1 MKLSGLPIRTKILL
15 LIGSITL
22 LSCSLFILM
31 KQAET
36 AKLNTLIESRRNGN
50 YKIIRSNIK
59 TINERIRI
67 SVYDNSYWDDMVR
80 LVKTADKKW
89 AYENIYYTMSKF
101 NIDVEYVLDSGFN
114 TVIAIK
120 DHIGIVKDTIPVR
133 KDYLDSAFSKDKFA
147 SFFVNTKEGLLEI
160 YGAPIQPSKDNNRI
174 SSPQGYLIAG
184 IFWDDSLLWK
194 LARQTGG
201 NYTLGNSSTI
211 ENNANTPQKAS
222 TIMNVVPLR
231 GWNDKPVKYLYSTH
245 KIELIDNFFNLY
257 NNQVLLLLLFSMLIV
272 GAVSLFL
279 FNLVLKPIN
288 ILYTSITNND
298 ESQLDLLRKD
308 RSEFSKLAS
317 TLSKFFRQR
326 KDLVQE
332 IEKREVIEDELEE
345 TVKFENM
352 ISTISAIFIN
362 ISLAEIQAALNNSL
376 SEIGSFLNID
386 RAYIFTYDGN
396 KELLY
401 SSSFWRKTTI
411 EENRPSVL
419 TLHLSEFKWLQEI
432 LHNLEPVVIENPEEL
447 PPAIKFKKDFIEKQN
462 VKSLIFVPLFQG
474 NEVYGFVGFDTI
486 EQQRKFTGSEV
497 KFAQNVGNVL
507 ANALERKSNEE
518 KVSKANIILEN
529 STTILIEW
537 KNTPDL
543 PISYV
548 SDNIRSLGYS
558 SQELVKNKTRYKA
571 IVYPYDY
578 EKVIM
583 GIAEFLNKSKEEL
596 RQEYRLISKDKKIVW
611 VECRLNSRKD
621 ENNEI
626 VCLEGTLTNISDK
639 KKIEEV
645 LKQSEYNYRSVVNS
659 VKEVIFKTD
668 KSLNWV
674 FLNPAWT
681 EITGFSTIESLGK
694 GIIEFI
700 HPDDKDK
707 AKRMFTILFSHE
719 MEHCKET
726 IKFITKD
733 GTFKWIE
740 IHLRLI
746 LVAQKNIIGASGT
759 LRDVTDLVISEEA
772 MRIKDKAIHSSHNGV
787 LIFDAVKKEFPIVF
801 ANPAFCK
808 MTGYEHNE
816 VIGRSINFL
825 FGQNTSRSSAELI
838 DEAFTSGKGCE
849 VVLKCHTKNGDIF
862 WNEMKVSPIKDK
874 EEIVTNFVV
883 ILSDV
888 SARINSEEEIK
899 KALEQEKE
907 LNKLKSRFV
916 SIISHEFRTPL
927 TTIFSSTE
935 LLEHYA
941 YKWTEEKRQEHL
953 DRIKKSTHILDDIIS
968 FILTANKAESGK
980 LVPAPT
986 RINLIDFCR
995 SIVNEYQAFS
1005 GEKYNII
1012 FNHNNFD
1019 NEIFEIDE
1027 IFLRQIISN
1036 LLSNAIKY
1044 SPDGG
1049 DIRFDL
1055 SLNDSYISMVIKDNG
1070 IGIPEAD
1077 RPKIFEMF
1085 NRAEN
1090 VGSINGT
1097 GIGLSIVNKTV
1108 ETLGGTISFD
1118 STLNKGTTFNIQIPV
1133 INRGNSF
1140 EKDSNN

>member
-1 MKLSGLPIRTKILL
+1 
-15 LIGSITL
+15 
-22 LSCSLFILM
+22 M

-36 AKLNTLIESRRNGN
+36 AKLDTIIESRRNGN
-50 YKIIRSNIK
+50 YKIISSNIRS
-59 TINERIRI
+59 INERIRI
-67 SVYDNSYWDDMVR
+67 SVYDNSYWDDMVK
-80 LVKTADKKW
+80 LVKTGDKKW
-89 AYENIYYTMSKF
+89 AYENIYYTMAKF
-101 NIDVEYVLDSGFN
+101 NIDVEYILDSNFN
-114 TVIAIK
+114 TIIAIK
-120 DHIGIVKDTIPVR
+120 DHIGIVKDTIPVK

-147 SFFVNTKEGLLEI
+147 SFFVNTTDGLLEI
-160 YGAPIQPSKDNNRI
+160 YGAPIQPSNDNSRI

-194 LARQTGG
+194 LSRQTGG
-201 NYTLGNSSTI
+201 AYTLESSSSIQNNQPHSDKPSTI
-211 ENNANTPQKAS
+211 LN
-222 TIMNVVPLR
+222 IVPLK
-231 GWNDKPVKYLYSTH
+231 GWNNQPVKFLHSRH

-257 NNQVLLLLLFSMLIV
+257 NNQVLLLLLFSLLIV

-288 ILYTSITNND
+288 ILYSSISNND
-298 ESQLDLLRKD
+298 ESQLDLLKKD
-308 RSEFSKLAS
+308 KSEFSKLAS
-317 TLSKFFRQR
+317 TLTKFFKQ
-326 KDLVQE
+326 KEDLVKE
-332 IEKREVIEDELEE
+332 IEKREVIENELEE

-352 ISTISAIFIN
+352 ISKISAIFIN
-362 ISLAEIQAALNNSL
+362 ISLSEIQAALNNSL

-386 RAYIFTYDGN
+386 RAYIFTFDSN

-401 SSSFWRKTTI
+401 SLSFWRKDSL
-411 EENRPSVL
+411 EERRQNVL
-419 TLHLSEFKWLQEI
+419 TIHLSEFKWFQEI
-432 LHNLEPVVIENPEEL
+432 LHSLEPVVIEDIEEL
-447 PPAIKFKKDFIEKQN
+447 PTSVKFKKEFIEKQN
-462 VKSLIFVPLFQG
+462 VKSLLMVPLFQG
-474 NEVYGFVGFDTI
+474 NEIYGFVGFDNVKHRR
-486 EQQRKFTGSEV
+486 EFTGSEI
-497 KFAQNVGNVL
+497 KFAQNVSSVL
-507 ANALERKSNEE
+507 SNALERKANEE
-518 KVSKANIILEN
+518 KVAKAKIILEN

-548 SDNIRSLGYS
+548 SDNISALGYS

-571 IVYPYDY
+571 LVYPYDY

-583 GIAEFLNKSKEEL
+583 GIAEFLNKSKDEL
-596 RQEYRLISKDKKIVW
+596 RQEYRLLSKDKKIIW
-611 VECRLNSRKD
+611 VECRLNSRRD

-626 VCLEGTLTNISDK
+626 VCLEGTLTNINDK

-681 EITGFSTIESLGK
+681 EITGFSALESLGR

-700 HPDDKDK
+700 HPDDKNK
-707 AKRMFTILFSHE
+707 VKQMFINLSGNVK
-719 MEHCKET
+719 EHCKET
-726 IKFITKD
+726 VKFIKKD

-740 IHLRLI
+740 IHSRLI
-746 LVAQKNIIGASGT
+746 VIAQKNIMGTSGT
-759 LRDVTDLVISEEA
+759 LRDVTDLVSSEEA
-772 MRIKDKAIHSSHNGV
+772 MKIKDKAIHSSHNGV
-787 LIFDAVKKEFPIVF
+787 LIFDAINKEFPIVF
-801 ANPAFCK
+801 ANPAFFK
-808 MTGYEHNE
+808 ITGYEQSE
-816 VIGRSINFL
+816 VIGNSINFL
-825 FGQNTSRSSAELI
+825 FGQNTPRSSVELI
-838 DEAFTSGKGCE
+838 EEAFTSGKGCE
-849 VVLKCHTKNGDIF
+849 VVIKCYTRSGDIF

-874 EEIVTNFVV
+874 EDVVTNFVV

-888 SARINSEEEIK
+888 TARIYSEEEIK

-927 TTIFSSTE
+927 TAIFSSTE
-935 LLEHYA
+935 LLERYS
-941 YKWTEEKRQEHL
+941 YKWTDEKRQEHF

-980 LVPAPT
+980 LVPVT
-986 RINLIDFCR
+986 SKINLIDFCR
-995 SIVNEYQAFS
+995 SIVKEYQAFS
-1005 GEKYNII
+1005 GDKYNII
-1012 FNHNNFD
+1012 FNHHNFE
-1019 NEIFEIDE
+1019 NEVFEIDE

-1049 DIRFDL
+1049 DIKFDL
-1055 SLNDSYISMVIKDNG
+1055 SLNDPYISIVIKDNG

-1108 ETLGGTISFD
+1108 ETLGGTISFE

>member
-1 MKLSGLPIRTKILL
+1 
-15 LIGSITL
+15 
-22 LSCSLFILM
+22 M

-36 AKLNTLIESRRNGN
+36 AKLDTIIESRRNGTH
-50 YKIIRSNIK
+50 KIITSNIK
-59 TINERIRI
+59 SFNERIRI

-80 LVKTADKKW
+80 LVKTGDNKW
-89 AYENIYYTMSKF
+89 AYENIYYTMEKF
-101 NIDVEYVLDSGFN
+101 DIDAEYILDSNFN
-114 TVIAIK
+114 TIIALK
-120 DHIGIVKDTIPVR
+120 DKLGIVKDTLPLR
-133 KDYLDSAFSKDKFA
+133 KDYLASAFAKDKFA
-147 SFFVNTKEGLLEI
+147 SFFVETKEGLLEL
-160 YGAPIQPSKDNNRI
+160 YSAPIQPSKDNNRT
-174 SSPQGYLIAG
+174 SPPQGYLLAG
-184 IFWDDSLLWK
+184 IFWNDSLLLQ

-201 NYTLGNSSTI
+201 TYTLENSAAIQSNLHNPSKPSTI
-211 ENNANTPQKAS
+211 LN
-222 TIMNVVPLR
+222 IIPLK
-231 GWNDKPVKYLYSTH
+231 GWNNQPVKYLYSVH

-257 NNQVLLLLLFSMLIV
+257 NSQVLLLLLFSMLIL

-279 FNLVLKPIN
+279 FNQVLKPIN

-298 ESQLDLLRKD
+298 ENQLDLLKKD

-317 TLSKFFRQR
+317 TLTKFFIQK

-332 IEKREVIEDELEE
+332 IEKREIIENELEE

-352 ISTISAIFIN
+352 ISTISSIFIN
-362 ISLAEIQAALNNSL
+362 ISLPEIQAALNNSL

-396 KELLY
+396 KEILY
-401 SSSFWRKTTI
+401 SSSFWRRASI
-411 EENRPSVL
+411 EENRQSVL
-419 TLHLSEFKWLQEI
+419 SLHLSEFKWLQEI
-432 LHNLEPVVIENPEEL
+432 LHTLEPVVIEDTEKL
-447 PPAIKFKKDFIEKQN
+447 PPAIKFKKDFIQKQN
-462 VKSLIFVPLFQG
+462 VKSLLMVPLFQG
-474 NEVYGFVGFDTI
+474 NEIYGFVGFDTI
-486 EQQRKFTGSEV
+486 KQHRKFTGSEI

-507 ANALERKSNEE
+507 SNAIERKSNEE

-548 SDNIRSLGYS
+548 SENISSLGYS

-621 ENNEI
+621 ENNEV
-626 VCLEGTLTNISDK
+626 VCLEGTLTNITDK

-681 EITGFSTIESLGK
+681 EITGFSTIESLGRE
-694 GIIEFI
+694 IIEFI
-700 HPDDKDK
+700 HPDDKEK
-707 AKRMFTILFSHE
+707 ANRMFTILFNNGN
-719 MEHCKET
+719 EHCKET

-746 LVAQKNIIGASGT
+746 LVAQKNIMGTSGT
-759 LRDVTDLVISEEA
+759 LRDVTDLVSSEEA
-772 MRIKDKAIHSSHNGV
+772 MKIKDKAIHSSHNGV
-787 LIFDAVKKEFPIVF
+787 LIFDAISKGFPIVF
-801 ANPAFCK
+801 ANPAFYK
-808 MTGYEHNE
+808 MTGYNHNE
-816 VIGRSINFL
+816 VIGKSINFL
-825 FGQNTSRSSAELI
+825 YGPNTSHSSIELI
-838 DEAFTSGKGCE
+838 EEAFSSGIGCE
-849 VVLKCHTKNGDIF
+849 VVLKCHTKNGNIF
-862 WNEMKVSPIKDK
+862 WNELKVSPIKDK

-935 LLEHYA
+935 LLERYA
-941 YKWTEEKRQEHL
+941 YKWSEEKRQEHL
-953 DRIKKSTHILDDIIS
+953 DRIKKSTHILDDMIS
-968 FILTANKAESGK
+968 FILTANKAESGR

-995 SIVNEYQAFS
+995 GIVNEYQAFS
-1005 GEKYNII
+1005 GDKYNIV
-1012 FNHNNFD
+1012 FNYNNFD
-1019 NEIFEIDE
+1019 NEVFEIDE

-1049 DIRFDL
+1049 DIKFDL
-1055 SLNDSYISMVIKDNG
+1055 SVNDSYISIVIKDNG
-1070 IGIPEAD
+1070 IGIPETD